1 MDSRNRMLWVGNL
14 SERTKEEILY
24 ELFLQVKG
32 VFFTKEL
39 KSSVFGDL
47 IMINLFIQSTIF

>member
-32 VFFTKEL
+32 FFFTKEL